1 MDRAGACAL
10 SARSSLGRPGAENES
25 TDMSDEKPIPRRP
38 DKHEH
43 YLNRA
48 KVAAERGTCL
58 RRRVGAVIVK
68 DDVEVSSG
76 YVGAPRGT
84 ENCCDLRECLRI
96 EAGIP
101 SGRHYELCRSVH
113 AEQNAIVN
121 AARSGISVI
130 GGEMY
135 ISSEKIDGAYRQEDL
150 DHPKIYG
157 PCMICKKE
165 IINAGLVSVHMREE
179 GIGTK
184 SYSIEELKA
193 MLDGEEKKQA
203 AEFARSREE

>member
-1 MDRAGACAL
+1 MTGGRT
-10 SARSSLGRPGAENES
+10 SARRPNK
-25 TDMSDEKPIPRRP
+25 T
-38 DKHEH
+38 EH

-48 KVAAERGTCL
+48 KVAAERGTCI
-58 RRRVGAVIVK
+58 RRRVGAIIVK

-84 ENCCDLRECLRI
+84 DNCCDLGSCLRI

-101 SGRHYELCRSVH
+101 SGQRYELCRSVH

-121 AARSGISVI
+121 AARSGISII

-135 ISSEKIDGAYRQEDL
+135 ISSEKIEGAYRREDL
-150 DHPKIYG
+150 ERPKIYG

-165 IINAGLVSVHMREE
+165 IINAGLVAVHMREE
-179 GIGTK
+179 GIGAK
-184 SYSIEELKA
+184 SYTIEDLRA
-193 MLDGEEKKQA
+193 MLDGEEKRLA
-203 AEFARSREE
+203 AEFARSHKT

>member
-1 MDRAGACAL
+1 MGNTV
-10 SARSSLGRPGAENES
+10 ARS
-25 TDMSDEKPIPRRP
+25 IRP

-58 RRRVGAVIVK
+58 RRRVGAIIVK

-84 ENCCDLRECLRI
+84 ANCCDLQKCLRI

-101 SGRHYELCRSVH
+101 SGHRYELCRSVH

-135 ISSEKIDGAYRQEDL
+135 ISSEKIDGAYRKEDL
-150 DHPKIYG
+150 ENPKIYG

-165 IINAGLVSVHMREE
+165 IINAGLVAVHMREE
-179 GIGTK
+179 GIGVK
-184 SYSIEELKA
+184 SYTIDELRR
-193 MLDGEEKKQA
+193 MLDDEEKRL
-203 AEFARSREE
+203 AEEFHGSSGD